1 MVHLP
6 MASSMASFILCA
18 DDFAMTGGVS
28 HAILELLAAG
38 RISATSA
45 MTARPHWRTQARA
58 LATFSGKADLGLH
71 LNLTCMEPAGPM
83 PLLAPSGLLPEL
95 GEVARRAMNP
105 SVQAEIRAEI
115 ARQLDAFEQE
125 MGQAPDFVD
134 GHQHVHALPGVR
146 GAVIAEIAARYPGG
160 SVWLRDPADRAASIM
175 ARGLAV
181 TKALT
186 VKALAQGLA
195 RQAHRAGIPTNQGFS
210 GFSRFDPAI
219 DYAGELAA
227 ALRRPGRRH
236 LVMCHPGHVDDEL
249 PRIDSVV
256 ATRPLEFAALMA
268 SPVLASNPPVRFRD
282 LHAPDL
288 HAPDLP
294 ASNSPR

>member
-1 MVHLP
+1 
-6 MASSMASFILCA
+6 MASSLAPYILCA
-18 DDFAMTGGVS
+18 DDFAMTQGVS
-28 HAILELLAAG
+28 RAILELLDAG

-45 MTARPHWRTQARA
+45 MTARPHWKLLARR
-58 LATFSGKADLGLH
+58 LAAFAGKADLGLH

-95 GEVARRAMNP
+95 GEVARKALNP
-105 SVQAEIRAEI
+105 SVQAEIRIEI
-115 ARQLDAFEQE
+115 ARQLDAFEHG
-125 MGQAPDFVD
+125 MGFAPDFID

-146 GAVIAEIAARYPGG
+146 GAVIDEIAARYPKG
-160 SVWLRDPADRAASIM
+160 SVWLRDPGDRAASIM

-210 GFSRFDPAI
+210 GFSRFDASAN
-219 DYAGELAA
+219 YADELAA
-227 ALRRPGRRH
+227 ALKRPGHRH

-249 PRIDSVV
+249 PLIDSVV

-268 SPVLASNPPVRFRD
+268 SPILATHPPVRFRD
-282 LHAPDL
+282 LPH
-288 HAPDLP
+288 
-294 ASNSPR
+294 